1 MALRLTV
8 ALVCAPLFILGLVHA
23 AVRQEVLNA
32 GQGPVAEYREGDAR
46 VELYAEAGPCVGNAR
61 WAIFLQGPVRV
72 PGCWLLAGDSV
83 QIAWLDGD
91 FTRMPANVFRKSE
104 VL

>member
-1 MALRLTV
+1 MTAIAV
-8 ALVCAPLFILGLVHA
+8 ALLLAAAPVPL
-23 AVRQEVLNA
+23 
-32 GQGPVAEYREGDAR
+32 AEYREGDAR

-61 WAIFLQGPVRV
+61 WAVFLQDPVRV

-91 FTRMPANVFRKSE
+91 FTIVPARVFRKPE

>member
-1 MALRLTV
+1 MTLRLAV
-8 ALVCAPLFILGLVHA
+8 ALACTPLLVLGIVHA
-23 AVRQEVLNA
+23 TTQGTA
-32 GQGPVAEYREGDAR
+32 GLAPMAEYREGDAR

-61 WAIFLQGPVRV
+61 WAVFLQGPVRV

-91 FTRMPANVFRKSE
+91 FSKVPTRVFRKPE
-104 VL
+104 IL